1 MRTWFGRGKYGNKRA
16 KGFASKRE
24 AGRAAELELLQKVGE
39 ISGLEYQKKYE
50 LIPKQDG
57 ERACT
62 YTADFVYQDK
72 DGRMHC
78 EDAKGFKTQQYII
91 RRKLMRFIHGIKIEE
106 V

>member
-1 MRTWFGRGKYGNKRA
+1 MSARFLRGKYGNKRA
-16 KGFASKRE
+16 KGYASGRE
-24 AGRAAELELLQKVGE
+24 AKRAAELQLLQKVGE
-39 ISGLEYQKKYE
+39 IRDLEYQKKYV

-62 YTADFVYQDK
+62 YTADFVYFDK
-72 DGRMHC
+72 AGKLHV

-91 RRKLMRFIHGIKIEE
+91 RRKLMKFIHGIKIEE